1 MDVRKLLLLYKTEI
15 KKYLKGND
23 QDSHF
28 LTELQKEE
36 IYKDHSFDID
46 YSAEQ
51 YALELTDCI
60 DVLKSKGLL

>member
-1 MDVRKLLLLYKTEI
+1 MDVKKITALYKTEI

-23 QDSHF
+23 EDSHL
-28 LTELQKEE
+28 LTELQKEK
-36 IYKDHSFDID
+36 INTDHSFDID

>member
-1 MDVRKLLLLYKTEI
+1 MDVKKITALYKQEI

-36 IYKDHSFDID
+36 INTDHSFDID

>member
-1 MDVRKLLLLYKTEI
+1 MDVKKITALYKQEI
-15 KKYLKGND
+15 KKYIKDND
-23 QDSHF
+23 EDSHL

-36 IYKDHSFDID
+36 IYTDQSIDID
-46 YSAEQ
+46 YLAEQ